1 LCVVLIASAAIDGSV
16 RNVASAVGVDLYH
29 PWGVANA
36 GAFSE
41 TPLGSPYLNEPAYL
55 STLNQHVE
63 QSGDRAL
70 MDANKVWRHRL
81 LVTATPFFYTCF
93 SVLPEDF
100 TTALRWFQLAHV
112 LAFLAAIAL
121 LVQMCGGRR
130 LLIWLLPPVLL
141 ISFEPWLSDFR
152 VSNVNALQFLAAVL
166 LIGEAN
172 RRLGPS
178 RSKGETG
185 WPDATALLVIA
196 GSLCLF
202 KPNFVIVAGALVGYV
217 AVQLPW
223 RQFLIGAGVAAM
235 FGGALAA
242 MPCLYFAEPDIWL
255 HWYAR
260 IYGGASG
267 DLLYPIEWGN
277 YGTIVLL
284 GWRFGL
290 GISGAFQVV
299 TSALVLS
306 FLGVVA
312 ARVSRKGL
320 KGPEAISYARRL
332 GRGLLAEPWLV
343 ASAAATITL
352 AVAPLAWFHYYVL
365 VLLPGLW
372 LVVRSPGGRLSAVLG
387 ATAVLLC
394 GVLPLHLG
402 RAGSGE
408 LAHIACAVSWLALW
422 GGVLS
427 VVARIEP
434 ERETPPDRLREQ
446 PTLNEQ
452 A

>member
-1 LCVVLIASAAIDGSV
+1 MCVVLLASAAIDGSV
-16 RNVASAVGVDLYH
+16 RNVASAVGLDLYH
-29 PWGVANA
+29 YWGIANA
-36 GAFSE
+36 GAFSD

-55 STLNQHVE
+55 ATLNQRVD
-63 QSGDRAL
+63 QSGDLAL
-70 MDANKVWRHRL
+70 MDANKIWRHRL

-93 SVLPEDF
+93 SGLPEDF
-100 TTALRWFQLAHV
+100 TTALRWFQLGHV

-121 LVQMCGGRR
+121 LVRMCGGRR
-130 LLIWLLPPVLL
+130 LLIWLLPPTLL
-141 ISFEPWLSDFR
+141 VSFEPWLSDFR
-152 VSNVNALQFLAAVL
+152 VSNVNALQLLAAVL
-166 LIGEAN
+166 LVGETN

-178 RSKGETG
+178 RSKGQPG

-217 AVQLPW
+217 AAQLPW
-223 RQFLIGAGVAAM
+223 RQFLIGAAVAAL
-235 FGGALAA
+235 FGGILAA
-242 MPCLYFAEPDIWL
+242 IPCLYFAEPNIWA

-260 IYGGASG
+260 IYGGDSG
-267 DLLYPIEWGN
+267 SLLYPIEWGN

-290 GISGAFQVV
+290 GIAGAFQVT

-312 ARVSRKGL
+312 ARVSRQGL
-320 KGPEAISYARRL
+320 KGPDATSYVRRL
-332 GRGLLAEPWLV
+332 GRRLLADPWLV
-343 ASAAATITL
+343 ASAAATVTL

-365 VLLPGLW
+365 VLLPALW
-372 LVVRSPGGRLSAVLG
+372 LVIRSPGGRLSAVLG

-394 GVLPLHLG
+394 GVLPLHLD
-402 RAGSGE
+402 RVGSGE
-408 LAHIACAVSWLALW
+408 LVHLSCAASWLALW
-422 GGVLS
+422 GGVLL

-434 ERETPPDRLREQ
+434 EEPPLL
-446 PTLNEQ
+446 P
-452 A
+452 

>member
-1 LCVVLIASAAIDGSV
+1 MLCVALLASASIDGSV

-29 PWGVANA
+29 YWGVTNA
-36 GAFSE
+36 GAFSDS
-41 TPLGSPYLNEPAYL
+41 PLGSPYLNEPAYL
-55 STLNQHVE
+55 ATLNQRVD
-63 QSGDRAL
+63 QSGDLAL
-70 MDANKVWRHRL
+70 MDANKIWRHRL

-93 SVLPEDF
+93 SVLPEGF

-112 LAFLAAIAL
+112 LAFLSAIAL
-121 LVQMCGGRR
+121 LVRMCGGGR
-130 LLIWLLPPVLL
+130 LLIWLLPPALL
-141 ISFEPWLSDFR
+141 LSFEPWLSDFR
-152 VSNVNALQFLAAVL
+152 VSNVNALQLLAAVL
-166 LIGEAN
+166 LVGESD

-178 RSKGETG
+178 RSNGQPG

-217 AVQLPW
+217 ATRLAW
-223 RQFLIGAGVAAM
+223 RQFLIGAAVAAL
-235 FGGALAA
+235 FGVVLAA
-242 MPCLYFAEPDIWL
+242 IPCLYFSEPNIWA

-260 IYGGASG
+260 IYGGDTGA
-267 DLLYPIEWGN
+267 LLYPIEWGN

-306 FLGVVA
+306 FLGVIA
-312 ARVSRKGL
+312 ARVSRQGL
-320 KGPEAISYARRL
+320 KGADATSYVRRL
-332 GRGLLAEPWLV
+332 ARAVLSDPWLV

-365 VLLPGLW
+365 VLLPALW
-372 LVVRSPGGRLSAVLG
+372 LVVRSPGGRMSAILG
-387 ATAVLLC
+387 ATAALLC

-402 RAGSGE
+402 RVGSGE
-408 LAHIACAVSWLALW
+408 LGHLACAASWLALW
-422 GGVLS
+422 SGVLL
-427 VVARIEP
+427 VVARVEP
-434 ERETPPDRLREQ
+434 E
-446 PTLNEQ
+446 
-452 A
+452 